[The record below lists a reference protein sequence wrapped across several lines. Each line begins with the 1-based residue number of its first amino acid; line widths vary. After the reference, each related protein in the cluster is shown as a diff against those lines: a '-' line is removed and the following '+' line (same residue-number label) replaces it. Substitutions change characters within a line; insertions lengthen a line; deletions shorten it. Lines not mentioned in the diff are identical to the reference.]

1 MEDALFTWRGK
12 LRKAVREQGGS
23 VIPSER
29 LSFWN
34 SEAGRIQRNRDL
46 APQHVCLGLNRKATG
61 KLRAQ
66 QGPLSKYLPIC
77 GVT

>member
-1 MEDALFTWRGK
+1 MEDALFPWRGK
-12 LRKAVREQGGS
+12 LRKAGREQGS
-23 VIPSER
+23 TVIPSKR

-34 SEAGRIQRNRDL
+34 SEAERIQRNMDL
-46 APQHVCLGLNRKATG
+46 ASQHVCLGLNRKATG